1 MPTALQPVTELVP
14 PTVAPAPGPLK
25 LVPFLVRFLRNPLG
39 TLPKQVYEEPIVY
52 FRWRGPGIAW
62 VTDPALTERVL
73 LGEHARF
80 PKTPLEKRVLGP
92 ALGDGLLTAEGA
104 SWRWQRRTLAPLF
117 RHQELVRFVPAMSD
131 ATDRQ
136 VADWRRTGTGTRRV
150 AVDQAMTDLTYDIIT
165 RTILSGVGAAE
176 GDAIKHAAHRQLSV
190 VSWEIA
196 AGLLAVPEHVWHPG
210 KGRLKRGAATMRAV
224 VSGIVARERR
234 APSTDVGLLAQ
245 LLAARDPDTGA
256 PLSDSQ
262 ITDNLVTFLVAGHE
276 TTAKAL
282 TWALYLL
289 ARAPEWQTAVREEAA
304 SLRATPQGAA
314 PHLPITTRVLKE
326 AMRLYPPAPFVSRRA
341 AEPVTLGGVD
351 IPAQT
356 FVNIPIWA
364 IHRHKRLWQSPD
376 RFDPD
381 RFLPEAEARLPRTQ
395 FMPFGFG
402 PRTCIGNAF
411 AMIEG
416 TVVLAG
422 LVRGA
427 RFETDGRH
435 LPEPVSRVTLRPR
448 HGMPLDVTP
457 L

>member
-1 MPTALQPVTELVP
+1 MPTALQPATELVP

-165 RTILSGVGAAE
+165 RTVLSGVGAAE

-190 VSWEIA
+190 VS
-196 AGLLAVPEHVWHPG
+196 
-210 KGRLKRGAATMRAV
+210 
-224 VSGIVARERR
+224 
-234 APSTDVGLLAQ
+234 
-245 LLAARDPDTGA
+245 PDYPDYSSDGHK
-256 PLSDSQ
+256 PL
-262 ITDNLVTFLVAGHE
+262 I
-276 TTAKAL
+276 
-282 TWALYLL
+282 
-289 ARAPEWQTAVREEAA
+289 
-304 SLRATPQGAA
+304 
-314 PHLPITTRVLKE
+314 
-326 AMRLYPPAPFVSRRA
+326 
-341 AEPVTLGGVD
+341 
-351 IPAQT
+351 
-356 FVNIPIWA
+356 
-364 IHRHKRLWQSPD
+364 
-376 RFDPD
+376 
-381 RFLPEAEARLPRTQ
+381 
-395 FMPFGFG
+395 
-402 PRTCIGNAF
+402 
-411 AMIEG
+411 
-416 TVVLAG
+416 
-422 LVRGA
+422 
-427 RFETDGRH
+427 
-435 LPEPVSRVTLRPR
+435 
-448 HGMPLDVTP
+448 
-457 L
+457 